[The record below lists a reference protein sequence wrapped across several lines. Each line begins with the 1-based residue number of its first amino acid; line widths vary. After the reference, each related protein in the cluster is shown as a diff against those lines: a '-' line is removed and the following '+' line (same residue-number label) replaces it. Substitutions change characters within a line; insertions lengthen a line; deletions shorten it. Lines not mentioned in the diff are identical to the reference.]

1 MDDAMPLT
9 PEIAV
14 RKAYTA
20 AIMRQTTDAFAAK
33 CQSRKGYYESIR
45 DAGARP
51 LWAGGAGGIPIC
63 SGNVRHLAKH
73 DCAPALPAPLLRCHL
88 SEKAVPSQLACAQ
101 PRLCTCPPSAA
112 PPCPPRPSCPQQLI
126 GAVGASG
133 GDPAEDLECLEV
145 GLQAAGLRRG
155 NLGSSLCF
163 LL

>member
-1 MDDAMPLT
+1 VTVVVRMLDVSTVERLLKAASKHCHSRRFRAMAFAAVDGQGDVMCVRRMDDAMPLT

-63 SGNVRHLAKH
+63 SGN
-73 DCAPALPAPLLRCHL
+73 
-88 SEKAVPSQLACAQ
+88 
-101 PRLCTCPPSAA
+101 
-112 PPCPPRPSCPQQLI
+112 QLI